1 MVQGH
6 SLTAQQGQYQRL
18 KERKKLVGSEST
30 PSHPN
35 LAEDAVDGESEDC
48 KKNTYGPECSDKCGR
63 CAGNQTCNTTTGNCP
78 ACLDGWSPPLCT
90 EAVPEEPLLTP
101 NEKVAVGVAV
111 GAPLTWG
118 FISTVIQVWQICGNA
133 GWLPFLSMGGKQ
145 EEKEEGGEEG
155 DESDEEEPP
164 TKCSRFLK
172 CIFCGGA
179 GMCLLSFLF
188 CISCGKVMSKK
199 FIWRKDKDIQDAESN
214 REQPSPPPE
223 ETRQDSLDSTPVYL
237 EDVSVEGDP
246 NSSGSAETKLSEPQ
260 PDNPEEQQAAV
271 IKQPKTATFT
281 EKYFATASWLE
292 NPHQD
297 ISQDKSKS
305 YSAFSST
312 KLHGYYSSDS
322 KVHIKQSDNKQDDDT
337 NKSDQ
342 KVNDD
347 GKGAAENVVSET
359 GEAIT
364 EEIMLGQ
371 T

>member
-1 MVQGH
+1 MGD
-6 SLTAQQGQYQRL
+6 
-18 KERKKLVGSEST
+18 KK
-30 PSHPN
+30 
-35 LAEDAVDGESEDC
+35 
-48 KKNTYGPECSDKCGR
+48 
-63 CAGNQTCNTTTGNCP
+63 
-78 ACLDGWSPPLCT
+78 
-90 EAVPEEPLLTP
+90 
-101 NEKVAVGVAV
+101 
-111 GAPLTWG
+111 
-118 FISTVIQVWQICGNA
+118 
-133 GWLPFLSMGGKQ
+133 

-155 DESDEEEPP
+155 DESGEEEPP

-214 REQPSPPPE
+214 RKQPSPPPE
-223 ETRQDSLDSTPVYL
+223 ETQPSPPPEETQPSPPPEETQPSPPPEETSQDSLDSAPVYL
-237 EDVSVEGDP
+237 QDVFVEGDP
-246 NSSGSAETKLSEPQ
+246 NSSGSAETK

-281 EKYFATASWLE
+281 EQYFATASWLE

-312 KLHGYYSSDS
+312 KLHGYCSSDS

-364 EEIMLGQ
+364 EEMMLGQ